1 MSSENQS
8 KRKYTIVEPL
18 LLALMM
24 VVGIML
30 GYKMNS
36 APNSHSLID
45 KIDNAG
51 TLGRVEEI
59 IRFIENKY
67 VDSIDSEQMM
77 SGVVEG
83 ILQDL
88 DPHSIYIPPS
98 ELEDVDR
105 QMSGKYYGIGIET
118 LTMQDTVTISRILEG
133 SPAAL
138 VGFKQGD
145 KILTV
150 NDSAVA
156 GIDYE
161 LDKLSSLVSNAT
173 GMIRF
178 KILERA
184 SGLPKTIKVQPA
196 EIPVNSA
203 EHYFKLDDDI
213 GYIELSRF
221 TSKSYTEFM
230 TALEAVVNNKS
241 LENLVI
247 DLRNNPGGYLPEA
260 NKILSQLFP
269 EKDRVMLYT
278 EGRNSERREYKTNG
292 KNFFRVNNIAVLID
306 EGSAS
311 GSEILA
317 GAIQD
322 WDRGV
327 IIGKRSY
334 GKGLVQEQYP
344 LKNGGA
350 IRLTIAKYY
359 TPSGRLIQ
367 RPFNDR
373 NAYYDSIDDRSENG
387 ELAEAIDSSQIFK
400 TKKYNRTVY
409 GGGGIKPDII
419 VTPTS
424 FGFSD
429 DYQDLYQAVRAFLFK
444 EYLEGRLDYSKED
457 LLNKKVDN
465 FKFLEA
471 FKEESNFSQ
480 ELIDTNFTQLNR
492 DIVLLIARYNHGS
505 TFEKQ
510 VNAQFDLMIQAAID
524 CFSKTDI
531 FAELQPR

>member
-1 MSSENQS
+1 MSPENHS

-24 VVGIML
+24 VVGILL

-36 APNSHSLID
+36 APNSYSLID
-45 KIDNAG
+45 KIDNESS
-51 TLGRVEEI
+51 LGRVEEI

-67 VDSIDSEQMM
+67 VDSIDSDKMM
-77 SGVVEG
+77 SSVVEG

-98 ELEDVDR
+98 DLEDVDR

-161 LDKLSSLVSNAT
+161 LDKLSSIVSNAK
-173 GMIRF
+173 GKVRF

-184 SGLPKTIKVQPA
+184 SGLSKMIKVSPA

-203 EHYFKLDDDI
+203 EHYYKLDDDI
-213 GYIELSRF
+213 AYIELSRF

-230 TALEAVVNNKS
+230 TALEAVVNNKT

-269 EKDRVMLYT
+269 EKDRIMLYT

-367 RPFNDR
+367 RPFDDR
-373 NAYYDSIDDRSENG
+373 NAYYESIDDRSENG
-387 ELAEAIDSSQIFK
+387 ELAEAIDSTQIFK
-400 TKKYNRTVY
+400 TKKFNRTVY

-424 FGFSD
+424 FGYSEA
-429 DYQDLYQAVRAFLFK
+429 YQDLYQNIRSFLFK
-444 EYLEGRLDYSKED
+444 EYLDGRLDYTREE
-457 LLNKKVDN
+457 LLDKKVN
-465 FKFLEA
+465 NYALLQT
-471 FKEESNFSQ
+471 FKENNNVSQDVIDANFA
-480 ELIDTNFTQLNR
+480 QLNR
-492 DIVLLIARYNHGS
+492 DILLLTARYNFGS

-510 VNAQFDLMIQAAID
+510 VNAQFDLMIQAAIE
-524 CFSKTDI
+524 CFSKSDI